1 MNRRKNLEFKVST
14 FFIIICYYLK
24 NFDLKPNKKY
34 LYYLKQ
40 NDIQEEEI
48 FLNNPKISKINLN
61 KYLIK
66 KNFVIIVI
74 IYNNNLDFHGPF
86 KFSVP
91 E

>member
-14 FFIIICYYLK
+14 FFIIICYY
-24 NFDLKPNKKY
+24 LKPNKKY